1 MKTGIIIDLF
11 YDNGWCL
18 SCKFTM
24 KMKFA
29 SIYVEKYP
37 QIGIKYILLNINT
50 KYIRCHV
57 LYQKRKKLMK
67 ADFVFLWWCID
78 RSTGIR
84 EKKMLLPH
92 YRFQVYAFKYYIV
105 CYVYTPVVRSAG
117 PLPTCP
123 CSMLCGKIHRH
134 HHHRAA
140 AERKRQIVPIF
151 PDIYLPFLF
160 THWLEENK

>member
-29 SIYVEKYP
+29 SIYAEKYP

-50 KYIRCHV
+50 KHIRQPCII
-57 LYQKRKKLMK
+57 QKKINESG
-67 ADFVFLWWCID
+67 FCVFMMMHWPVCGH
-78 RSTGIR
+78 TN
-84 EKKMLLPH
+84 KKMLLPH
-92 YRFQVYAFKYYIV
+92 YRFQVYAFKYY
-105 CYVYTPVVRSAG
+105 R
-117 PLPTCP
+117 
-123 CSMLCGKIHRH
+123 MLCTRLLCTLRSPHLCMLLRSSA
-134 HHHRAA
+134 RFTTEQV
-140 AERKRQIVPIF
+140 ERKRQIVPIY